1 MNNTLGTLA
10 PPLPSIPVTRK
21 TAARVALAEV
31 KDPAR
36 SLLAEC
42 FRQFGIETV
51 LIAGDAANRL
61 KQDKF
66 DACVVRLAQG
76 AEGIMES
83 VRTSPSNSRLVLYGL
98 GGSVAEAMRFSKYGV
113 NAVFSEPLDRSSAL
127 KLVRATQTLVF
138 HEFRRYVRIPV
149 ITEVAVIS
157 ESHRFTATSQEIS
170 AGGMSLRSAEPVAVN
185 QPVEISFALLTL
197 PRTWV
202 NGRVTWCKPSRNTFG
217 IRFDAQDERRLRI
230 KEWIDAYLED

>member
-10 PPLPSIPVTRK
+10 PPLPPIPISRK
-21 TAARVALAEV
+21 TAARVALAEI

-42 FRQFGIETV
+42 FRQFGMETV
-51 LIAGDAANRL
+51 LLAGDAPNRL
-61 KQDKF
+61 RQDKF
-66 DACVVRLAQG
+66 DACVVRLGNG

-83 VRTSPSNSRLVLYGL
+83 VRSSPSNSRMILYGL
-98 GGSVAEAMRFSKYGV
+98 GGSVAESIRFSRFGI

-127 KLVRATQTLVF
+127 KMVRATQTLVF

-149 ITEVAVIS
+149 VTEVSVVS
-157 ESHRFTATSQEIS
+157 GNHRFTATSREIS
-170 AGGMSLRSAEPVAVN
+170 AGGMSLRAAEPVSIG
-185 QPVEISFALLTL
+185 QPMEISFALLTL

-202 NGRVTWCKPSRNTFG
+202 SGKVAWQKPGSKAFG
-217 IRFDAQDERRLRI
+217 FRFDPHDERRMRI
-230 KEWIDAYLED
+230 KEWVDAYLEN